1 MKILIVAATELE
13 VISKRTRD
21 FPVLIT
27 GVGMV
32 NTAIQLTK
40 SLIDSKYELILNIGI
55 AGSFSEDILIGDVVE
70 VVEDNFSEVGYEEQ
84 YKFSKFSDFQIKT
97 SYKVEGKTNLKKV
110 KGITVNKVHGRLD
123 TINEIKNRID
133 VDIETMEGASIFQ
146 LSKEFNIPCM
156 QIRAISN
163 IVGIRDKDAWD
174 IPLAIEN
181 LNNELEKILD
191 KL

>member
-1 MKILIVAATELE
+1 MKVLIVAATEFE
-13 VISKRTRD
+13 VISKEIRD
-21 FPVLIT
+21 CPVLIT

-40 SLIDSKYELILNIGI
+40 SLIDTQYELVLNMGI
-55 AGSFSEDILIGDVVE
+55 AGSFSNDILIGDVVE

-84 YKFSKFSDFQIKT
+84 NKFSKFSDFNIKT
-97 SYKVEGKTNLKKV
+97 LYEVEGKTSLKKV

-146 LSKEFNIPCM
+146 LSEEFNIPCL

-163 IVGIRDKDAWD
+163 MVGIRDKDTWD
-174 IPLAIEN
+174 IQLAVEN
-181 LNNELEKILD
+181 LNLEVEKILH